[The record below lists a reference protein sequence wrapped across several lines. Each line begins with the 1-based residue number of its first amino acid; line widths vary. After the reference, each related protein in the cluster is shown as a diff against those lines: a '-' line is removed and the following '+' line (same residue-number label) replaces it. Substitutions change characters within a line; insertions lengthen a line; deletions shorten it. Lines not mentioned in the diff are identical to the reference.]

1 MTACGGKEN
10 VSEEPAEEAVE
21 EVVEETEEVEEE
33 VAEEVEDEATE
44 EPAEEASSDYTKGT
58 STETSYESE
67 WIGIRFTAP
76 EGATM
81 MTEEE
86 LNEMMGISQDM
97 LSEDFND
104 LQLKIA
110 EMNTVQEM
118 MCTAADGIPN
128 VTIAAEKIQSNMTL
142 EEYMEMLKSTL
153 EQVTSMAYT
162 VELTDEVVTIGGKD
176 FTKLSAVAEVDGA
189 TLNQDFFAMIQGD
202 RAVSITLT
210 YAEGFEDAA
219 DEMLNSFE
227 AY

>member
-1 MTACGGKEN
+1 
-10 VSEEPAEEAVE
+10 
-21 EVVEETEEVEEE
+21 
-33 VAEEVEDEATE
+33 
-44 EPAEEASSDYTKGT
+44 
-58 STETSYESE
+58 
-67 WIGIRFTAP
+67 
-76 EGATM
+76 

>member
-1 MTACGGKEN
+1 
-10 VSEEPAEEAVE
+10 
-21 EVVEETEEVEEE
+21 
-33 VAEEVEDEATE
+33 
-44 EPAEEASSDYTKGT
+44 
-58 STETSYESE
+58 
-67 WIGIRFTAP
+67 
-76 EGATM
+76 M